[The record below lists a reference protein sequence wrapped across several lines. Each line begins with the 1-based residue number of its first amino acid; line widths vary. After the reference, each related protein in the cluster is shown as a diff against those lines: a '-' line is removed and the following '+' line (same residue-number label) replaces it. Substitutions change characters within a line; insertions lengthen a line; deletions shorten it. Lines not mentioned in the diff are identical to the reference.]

1 MSGGYRSAEP
11 SRPELGPPTVRL
23 RLRPRLSPKAAY
35 AEACCAGPI
44 AGKDQATMAG
54 QRILVVDDDP
64 QIVEVCTKA
73 LQASG
78 FVVESSLDGREAIA
92 LLGGKEFDLLIVDL
106 MMPDVDGFEIL
117 RIAREHS
124 PSTARIIITGYGTMD
139 KALESIRVGA
149 QGFLEKPFS
158 PEDLIGAVQ
167 DTLERKQ
174 SLYEDLR
181 LEVWMPILGIID
193 ALTSEIDLDR
203 LSRLIVETIKFGFRA
218 DRISLMLLD
227 NEGEQLSAV
236 AAIGLSDEV
245 IGAAYRVDEGV
256 ADRALQVGAPI
267 TLNNEMDLY
276 SPVPDEVGQT
286 EAFWAVCLPLQTRGQ
301 AIGVL
306 NVSRLPDSPAFGQ
319 NDLQLLSALC
329 GPIATAIEN
338 ARLYAE
344 SRRQADELIAL
355 WHIGQDISS
364 TLDQQTV
371 LERIA
376 RWARQLIGSDGV
388 ALYLLDLN
396 ANLLQPV
403 VSLGLPTTKMPQA
416 PIKVGQGIIGR
427 VAQTGAGE
435 VANHA
440 ELDPRVGQTPDM
452 SREVESLLCVPILS
466 KGKVIG
472 VMSLNRLGDRFFRD
486 DNLHLLGRI
495 AHQAAIAIENARLY
509 EETQRRAM
517 QLAAAAEVSRDAI
530 STLDMGQLLTNTVN
544 LIRDRF
550 GFYHAGVFL
559 VDDAGEYAVL
569 HAATGE
575 AGQKMLEQ
583 QHKLKVGEVGIVG
596 YVTGRGE
603 PRIALDVG
611 QDAVHFD
618 NPLLP
623 NTRSEMALP
632 LTVRGRV
639 IGALDVQSTE
649 EAAFS
654 EEDVAALQ
662 TMADQLAIAI
672 ENARLYEEERRRAE
686 ELATLNA
693 ITETVSRSLDL
704 DTILDDALD
713 KVFEVVGVDAGGIY
727 LLDER
732 SDELTLTAHR
742 GLSKSFLQKM
752 GRLKVGEG
760 AVGQTAQSVR
770 PVLVDYLPVDDQ
782 VPTEAE
788 RVALLEEG
796 IHSEVNVPLGTR
808 GQVHGVLSIAR
819 HRQQPFTS
827 HEVELLTAIG
837 NQIAV
842 AIENAQLY
850 EKATERMREATALH
864 RVSGTLMRTL
874 NLDQLLESILEVL
887 QRSFGYPHCAILLVD
902 EKREELRIE
911 AARGY
916 LRDTVGTPG
925 IKIGQEGIA
934 GWVAANKTPLNVPD
948 VTQNDRY
955 AEKVKGIASEIAVP
969 MLVGEKVVGVLDVQ
983 STEVNAFG
991 EDDLRTLSSIAAQA
1005 AIAIERARLYEA
1017 ALAERKRTER
1027 IVTSIADGVITVDRE
1042 LRVLSLNPAA
1052 EQMTGW
1058 REEEAIGRPC
1068 AEVLNLTSE
1077 SGEALCHESCQD
1089 LSGCN
1094 FPRAVLARKDGRSI
1108 YVSVSLAP
1116 LLGPADQ
1123 VMGGVIAIRDCSAEM
1138 ELDRMKLEMVTMVSH
1153 ELRSPLANMQTAIE
1167 LVLSSDFEEGLQ
1179 REMLNI
1185 VRSQCA
1191 RLASFVEEL
1200 LDISQLEAG
1209 QIAMRWEPVTLWP
1222 LIQRVVNI
1230 FEATEQKGHRFQLI
1244 GQRELPFAWAD
1255 SRKVEMILT
1264 NLLQNA
1270 ANYSP
1275 EGSTI
1280 TIEAKTT
1287 DNTDIAVSVSDEGEG
1302 IAHEYLEQIF
1312 QPYYRIGD
1320 SKEDQ
1325 AAGRGLGL
1333 YIVKK
1338 LVEMQGGK
1346 VWAESE
1352 VGKGSHFIF
1361 TLPRMEG

>member
-1 MSGGYRSAEP
+1 
-11 SRPELGPPTVRL
+11 
-23 RLRPRLSPKAAY
+23 
-35 AEACCAGPI
+35 
-44 AGKDQATMAG
+44 
-54 QRILVVDDDP
+54 VVDDDP

-73 LQASG
+73 LRASG

-92 LLGGKEFDLLIVDL
+92 LLREKEFDLLIVDL
-106 MMPDVDGFEIL
+106 MMPDIDSFEIL
-117 RIAREHS
+117 RIASEHA
-124 PSTARIIITGYGTMD
+124 PSTAKIIITGYGIME
-139 KALESIRVGA
+139 KALESIRIGA
-149 QGFLEKPFS
+149 QGFVEKPFS
-158 PEDLIGAVQ
+158 PEDLIVAVQ
-167 DTLERKQ
+167 DALERRQ
-174 SLYEDLR
+174 SPYEGLR
-181 LEVWMPILGIID
+181 LEVWMPILGVID

-203 LSRLIVETIKFGFRA
+203 LSRLIVETIEFGFRA
-218 DRISLMLLD
+218 DRVSLMLLD
-227 NEGEQLSAV
+227 DKGEQLSVA

-245 IGAAYRVDEGV
+245 IGATYRADEGV
-256 ADRALQVGAPI
+256 AGRALQVGDPI
-267 TLNNEMDLY
+267 TLSTEVDWD
-276 SPVPDEVGQT
+276 SPVPDEAGQAD
-286 EAFWAVCLPLQTRGQ
+286 AFWAVCLPLKTRGQ

-306 NVSRLPDSPAFGQ
+306 NVSRLPGSPAFGP
-319 NDLQLLSALC
+319 NDLQLLSTLC

-338 ARLYAE
+338 AQLYAE
-344 SRRQADELIAL
+344 SRQQADELIAL

-364 TLDQQTV
+364 ILDQQTV

-388 ALYLLDLN
+388 ALYLLDSN
-396 ANLLQPV
+396 ADLLQPI
-403 VSLGLPTTKMPQA
+403 VSLGPPTAKMPQT
-416 PIKVGQGIIGR
+416 PIRTGEGIIGW
-427 VAQTGAGE
+427 VAQTGVGE
-435 VANHA
+435 IVNHA
-440 ELDPRVGQTPDM
+440 ELDPRVVQISGTLE
-452 SREVESLLCVPILS
+452 EVESLLSVPILS

-472 VMSLNRLGDRFFRD
+472 VMSLNRLGDRFFRGD
-486 DNLHLLGRI
+486 DLHLLGRI

-575 AGQKMLEQ
+575 AGRKMLEQ

-603 PRIALDVG
+603 SHIALDVG

-639 IGALDVQSTE
+639 IGALDVQSTK

-654 EEDVAALQ
+654 DESVATLQ
-662 TMADQLAIAI
+662 TMADQLAAAI

-686 ELATLNA
+686 ELAALNT

-704 DTILDDALD
+704 DTILDDALN
-713 KVFEVVGVDAGGIY
+713 KVFEVIDADAGGIY

-732 SDELTLTAHR
+732 AEELTLTTYR
-742 GLSKSFLQKM
+742 GLSESFSQRM
-752 GRLKVGEG
+752 RRLKVGEG
-760 AVGQTAQSVR
+760 AIGQTAQSVR
-770 PVLVDYLPVDDQ
+770 PVLVDSLSVDDQ
-782 VPTEAE
+782 LLAEVE
-788 RVALLEEG
+788 RVALEEG
-796 IHSEVNVPLGTR
+796 IRSRVNVPLSTR
-808 GQVHGVLSIAR
+808 GRVHGVLSIAR
-819 HRQQPFTS
+819 HREQPFTS
-827 HEVELLTAIG
+827 REVELLTAIG

-850 EKATERMREATALH
+850 EKATERMKEASALH

-874 NLDQLLESILEVL
+874 NLDQLLESILAVL
-887 QRSFGYPHCAILLVD
+887 QRSFGYHHCAILLVD
-902 EKREELRIE
+902 EKSDELRIE

-916 LRDTVGTPG
+916 LRDTVGKLG
-925 IKIGQEGIA
+925 IKIGQEEIV
-934 GWVAANKTPLNVPD
+934 GWVAASRMPLNVPD
-948 VTQNDRY
+948 VTQDDRY
-955 AEKVKGIASEIAVP
+955 VEKVMGIGSEIAVP
-969 MLVGEKVVGVLDVQ
+969 MLVGEKLVGVLDVQ

-991 EDDLRTLSSIAAQA
+991 EDDLRTLSSVAAQA
-1005 AIAIERARLYEA
+1005 ALAIERARLYQVT
-1017 ALAERKRTER
+1017 LAERKRTER

-1058 REEEAIGRPC
+1058 QEAEAIGRPC
-1068 AEVLNLTSE
+1068 AEVLSLTSE
-1077 SGEALCHESCQD
+1077 NGESLCSESCKE
-1089 LSGCN
+1089 LSGYS
-1094 FPRAVLARKDGRSI
+1094 FPRARIACKDRHSI
-1108 YVSVSLAP
+1108 YVSASLAP
-1116 LLGPADQ
+1116 LLGPANQ

-1138 ELDRMKLEMVTMVSH
+1138 ELDRMKSEMVTIVSH

-1167 LVLSSDFEEGLQ
+1167 LVLTSDFEEDLQ
-1179 REMLNI
+1179 REMLNL

-1209 QIAMRWEPVTLWP
+1209 QIAVRREPVTLWP
-1222 LIQRVVNI
+1222 LIQRIVNT
-1230 FEATEQKGHRFQLI
+1230 FEATEQRGHRFRLI
-1244 GQRELPFAWAD
+1244 GQGELPFAWAD

-1287 DNTDIAVSVSDEGEG
+1287 DNTDIAVSVGDEGEG
-1302 IAHEYLEQIF
+1302 IAHEHLEQIF
-1312 QPYYRIGD
+1312 QPYYRIGN
-1320 SKEDQ
+1320 SKKKEQ
-1325 AAGRGLGL
+1325 VPGRGLGL

-1338 LVEMQGGK
+1338 LVEMQGGR
-1346 VWAESE
+1346 VWVESE

-1361 TLPRMEG
+1361 TLPRLEG

>member
-1 MSGGYRSAEP
+1 M
-11 SRPELGPPTVRL
+11 
-23 RLRPRLSPKAAY
+23 
-35 AEACCAGPI
+35 I
-44 AGKDQATMAG
+44 
-54 QRILVVDDDP
+54 DDDP
-64 QIVEVCTKA
+64 QIVEVCTEA
-73 LQASG
+73 LRASG
-78 FVVESSLDGREAIA
+78 FVVESRLNGREAIA
-92 LLGGKEFDLLIVDL
+92 LLRKKDFDLLIVDL
-106 MMPDVDGFEIL
+106 MLSDIDGLEIL
-117 RIAREHS
+117 RIAREHA
-124 PSTARIIITGYGTMD
+124 PSTAGIITSHGTMERV
-139 KALESIRVGA
+139 LESIRVGA
-149 QGFLEKPFS
+149 QGFVEKPFT
-158 PEDLIGAVQ
+158 PRDLVAAVQ
-167 DTLERKQ
+167 DVLRRKQ
-174 SLYEDLR
+174 SLYENLR
-181 LEVWMPILGIID
+181 LEVWMPILAIID
-193 ALTSEIDLDR
+193 ALKSEIDLDR

-227 NEGEQLSAV
+227 DEGEQLSVV

-245 IGAAYRVDEGV
+245 IGTTYRADEGV
-256 ADRALQVGAPI
+256 AGRALQVR
-267 TLNNEMDLY
+267 DLIILSTEVDLD
-276 SPVPDEVGQT
+276 SPVPDEAGQAD
-286 EAFWAVCLPLQTRGQ
+286 AFRAVCLPLQTRGQ
-301 AIGVL
+301 VIGVL

-319 NDLQLLSALC
+319 NNLQLLSTLC
-329 GPIATAIEN
+329 SPIATAVEN

-344 SRRQADELIAL
+344 SRQQADALIAL

-364 TLDQQTV
+364 TLDQQAV
-371 LERIA
+371 LERIT

-388 ALYLLDLN
+388 ALYLLDSN

-403 VSLGLPTTKMPQA
+403 VSLGLPTAKMPQT
-416 PIKVGQGIIGR
+416 PIRVGEGIIGW
-427 VAQTGAGE
+427 VAQTGMGE
-435 VANHA
+435 IVNHA
-440 ELDPRVGQTPDM
+440 ELDPRAMQIPDTLE
-452 SREVESLLCVPILS
+452 EVESLICVPILS
-466 KGKVIG
+466 RGKVIG
-472 VMSLNRLGDRFFRD
+472 AMSLNHLGDHLFRD
-486 DNLHLLGRI
+486 ADLHLLGRI

-530 STLDMGQLLTNTVN
+530 STLDMGQLLTNTVD

-559 VDDAGEYAVL
+559 VDDASEYAVL

-596 YVTGRGE
+596 YVTARGE

-639 IGALDVQSTE
+639 IGALDVQSTK

-654 EEDVAALQ
+654 DEDVATLQ

-672 ENARLYEEERRRAE
+672 ENARLYEEERWRAE

-704 DTILDDALD
+704 DTILDDALN
-713 KVFEVVGVDAGGIY
+713 KVFEVIDADVGGIY
-727 LLDER
+727 LLDEGNE
-732 SDELTLTAHR
+732 ELTLTAHC
-742 GLSKSFLQKM
+742 GLSESFFKNM
-752 GRLKVGEG
+752 KRLKVGEG
-760 AVGQTAQSVR
+760 AIGQTAQSVR
-770 PVLVDYLPVDDQ
+770 PVLMDSFAVEDELLA
-782 VPTEAE
+782 EAE
-788 RVALLEEG
+788 RVALEG
-796 IHSEVNVPLGTR
+796 SIHSEVNVPLSTR
-808 GQVHGVLSIAR
+808 GRVHGVLRIVR
-819 HRQQPFTS
+819 HHEQPFTS
-827 HEVELLTAIG
+827 REVELLTAIG

-850 EKATERMREATALH
+850 KKATDRMKEATALH

-874 NLDQLLESILEVL
+874 NLDQLLESILAVL
-887 QRSFGYPHCAILLVD
+887 QRSFGHNHCAILLVD

-911 AARGY
+911 AALGS
-916 LRDTVGTPG
+916 LRDTVGQPG
-925 IKIGQEGIA
+925 IKIGQEGIV
-934 GWVAANKTPLNVPD
+934 GWVAAHRTPLNVPD
-948 VTQNDRY
+948 TTQDDRY
-955 AEKVKGIASEIAVP
+955 VEKVKGIGSEIAVP
-969 MLVGEKVVGVLDVQ
+969 MLVGEELVGVLDVQ

-991 EDDLRTLSSIAAQA
+991 DDDLRNLSSIAAQA

-1027 IVTSIADGVITVDRE
+1027 IVTNIADSVITVDRE

-1058 REEEAIGRPC
+1058 QDAEAIGRPC
-1068 AEVLNLTSE
+1068 AEVLSLTSE
-1077 SGEALCHESCQD
+1077 SGESLCIESYKE

-1094 FPRAVLARKDGRSI
+1094 FPRARIVSKDGRPI
-1108 YVSVSLAP
+1108 YVSASLAP

-1123 VMGGVIAIRDCSAEM
+1123 VMGAVIAIRDCSADM
-1138 ELDRMKLEMVTMVSH
+1138 ELDRMKSERVTMVSH
-1153 ELRSPLANMQTAIE
+1153 ELRSPLANMQTAME
-1167 LVLSSDFEEGLQ
+1167 LVLTSDFEEDLQ
-1179 REMLNI
+1179 REMLNL

-1200 LDISQLEAG
+1200 LDVSQLEAG
-1209 QIAMRWEPVTLWP
+1209 QIATRWEPVTLWP
-1222 LIQRVVNI
+1222 LIQRVVNT
-1230 FEATEQKGHRFQLI
+1230 FEATEQRAHRFQFI
-1244 GQRELPFAWAD
+1244 GQGELPFAWAD
-1255 SRKVEMILT
+1255 PRKVEMILT

-1280 TIEAKTT
+1280 AIEAKTT
-1287 DNTDIAVSVSDEGEG
+1287 DNTDIMVSVSDEGEG
-1302 IAHEYLEQIF
+1302 IAHEHVEQLF
-1312 QPYYRIGD
+1312 EPYYRIGN
-1320 SKEDQ
+1320 SRSEKVP
-1325 AAGRGLGL
+1325 GRGLGL

-1338 LVEMQGGK
+1338 LVEMQGGR
-1346 VWAESE
+1346 VWVESE

-1361 TLPRMEG
+1361 TLPRMEE

>member
-1 MSGGYRSAEP
+1 
-11 SRPELGPPTVRL
+11 
-23 RLRPRLSPKAAY
+23 
-35 AEACCAGPI
+35 
-44 AGKDQATMAG
+44 MAG

-64 QIVEVCTKA
+64 QIVKVCTKVLRA
-73 LQASG
+73 NG
-78 FVVESSLDGREAIA
+78 FVVESSLDSREAVA
-92 LLGGKEFDLLIVDL
+92 LLREREFDLLIVDL
-106 MMPDVDGFEIL
+106 MMPDIDGFEIL
-117 RIAREHS
+117 RIASEHA
-124 PSTARIIITGYGTMD
+124 PSTAGIIITGYGTME
-139 KALESIRVGA
+139 KAIESIRVGA
-149 QGFLEKPFS
+149 QGFVEKPFS
-158 PEDLIGAVQ
+158 PEELIVAVQ
-167 DTLERKQ
+167 DVLERRQ
-174 SLYEDLR
+174 SLYGDLR
-181 LEVWMPILGIID
+181 LGLWMPILGIID

-218 DRISLMLLD
+218 ERVSLLLMD
-227 NEGEQLSAV
+227 DKREQLSVV
-236 AAIGLSDEV
+236 AAIGLPDEV
-245 IGAAYRVDEGV
+245 IGTTYRADKGV
-256 ADRALQVGAPI
+256 IGQALQLGNPI
-267 TLNNEMDLY
+267 ALSTEVDLD
-276 SPVPDEVGQT
+276 SPVPDETGQAG
-286 EAFWAVCLPLQTRGQ
+286 AFRAVCLPLQIREHV
-301 AIGVL
+301 IGVL
-306 NVSRLPDSPAFGQ
+306 DLRRLPSSPAFAQ
-319 NDLQLLSALC
+319 NDLQLLSTLC

-338 ARLYAE
+338 ARLHVE
-344 SRRQADELIAL
+344 SRQLADELVAL

-388 ALYLLDLN
+388 ALYLLDSN
-396 ANLLQPV
+396 ADLLQPV
-403 VSLGLPTTKMPQA
+403 VSLGPPTTKMPQI
-416 PIKVGQGIIGR
+416 PIKVGEGSIGR
-427 VAQTGAGE
+427 VAQTGVGE
-435 VANHA
+435 IVNHA
-440 ELDPRVGQTPDM
+440 DLDPRAVQISST
-452 SREVESLLCVPILS
+452 SKEVESLLCVPILS
-466 KGKVIG
+466 RGKVIG
-472 VMSLNRLGDRFFRD
+472 VMSLNRLGDRFFGD
-486 DNLHLLGRI
+486 DDLHLLGRI

-611 QDAVHFD
+611 QDAVHFE

-639 IGALDVQSTE
+639 IGALDVQSTR

-654 EEDVAALQ
+654 DEDVATLR

-693 ITETVSRSLDL
+693 MTKTVSRSLDL
-704 DTILDDALD
+704 DTILDDALN
-713 KVFEVVGVDAGGIY
+713 KVFEVIDADAGGIY
-727 LLDER
+727 LLDEGN
-732 SDELTLTAHR
+732 DELTLTAHR
-742 GLSKSFLQKM
+742 GLSESFFKNM
-752 GRLKVGEG
+752 KRLKVGEG
-760 AVGQTAQSVR
+760 AIGQTAQSVM
-770 PVLVDYLPVDDQ
+770 PVLVNSLAGDDQ
-782 VPTEAE
+782 WLAEAE
-788 RVALLEEG
+788 RVALEG
-796 IHSEVNVPLGTR
+796 GIYSKINVPLSTR

-819 HRQQPFTS
+819 HQEQPFTWR
-827 HEVELLTAIG
+827 EVELLTAIG

-850 EKATERMREATALH
+850 KKATERMREATALH

-887 QRSFGYPHCAILLVD
+887 QRAFGYHHCAILLVD
-902 EKREELRIE
+902 ENREELRIE

-916 LRDTVGTPG
+916 LRDTMGKLR
-925 IKIGQEGIA
+925 IKIGQEEIL
-934 GWVAANKTPLNVPD
+934 GWVAANKMPLNVPD
-948 VTQNDRY
+948 VTQDDRY
-955 AEKVKGIASEIAVP
+955 VEKVKGIGSEIAVP
-969 MLVGEKVVGVLDVQ
+969 MLVGKKVVGVLDVQ

-991 EDDLRTLSSIAAQA
+991 ENDLRTLSSVAAQA
-1005 AIAIERARLYEA
+1005 AVAIERTRLYEA
-1017 ALAERKRTER
+1017 ALSERKRTER
-1027 IVTSIADGVITVDRE
+1027 IVTSIADGVITVDQE

-1058 REEEAIGRPC
+1058 QEAEAIGRPC
-1068 AEVLNLTSE
+1068 AKVLGLTSE
-1077 SGEALCHESCQD
+1077 SGESLCSESCKE
-1089 LSGCN
+1089 LSGHN
-1094 FPRAVLARKDGRSI
+1094 FPRARIARKDGRSI
-1108 YVSVSLAP
+1108 YVSASLAP

-1123 VMGGVIAIRDCSAEM
+1123 VMGGVIAIRDCSADM
-1138 ELDRMKLEMVTMVSH
+1138 ELDRVKSEMVTMVSH

-1167 LVLSSDFEEGLQ
+1167 LVLTSDFEEDLQ
-1179 REMLNI
+1179 REMLNL

-1200 LDISQLEAG
+1200 LDVSQLEAG
-1209 QIAMRWEPVTLWP
+1209 QIAMRREPVTLWP
-1222 LIQRVVNI
+1222 LIQRVVNT
-1230 FEATEQKGHRFQLI
+1230 FKATEQRKHRFQLI
-1244 GQRELPFAWAD
+1244 GQGELPFAWAD

-1287 DNTDIAVSVSDEGEG
+1287 DNTDVAVSVSDEGEG
-1302 IAHEYLEQIF
+1302 IAHEHLQQIF
-1312 QPYYRIGD
+1312 QPYYRISNGT
-1320 SKEDQ
+1320 SGKEP
-1325 AAGRGLGL
+1325 GRGLGL

-1346 VWAESE
+1346 VWVESE
-1352 VGKGSHFIF
+1352 VGRGSHFIF
-1361 TLPRMEG
+1361 TLPRMEE